1 MAVVISINAERRAGE
16 VGFRIRGSGAW
27 KASRT
32 NSKAPP
38 TDIGLDDLP
47 GAIWTVCRGI
57 KNHDFID
64 IVGRCFPCHSR
75 VVSDFY
81 YVTIASKRSHKR
93 GFIIRSIARSSCAR

>member
-16 VGFRIRGSGAW
+16 VGFRISRSGAW

-47 GAIWTVCRGI
+47 FGPFAVELRITILLISLVA
-57 KNHDFID
+57 
-64 IVGRCFPCHSR
+64 VSPVT
-75 VVSDFY
+75 VVSL
-81 YVTIASKRSHKR
+81 VTSTM
-93 GFIIRSIARSSCAR
+93 